1 MGKRLLFLTNNS
13 SKSREQYVAK
23 FESLGIQATAD
34 EIVPSSYAAAAHL
47 ASVRF
52 NRTAFVLGPP
62 SSGVARELDA
72 AGIRHVSWPDAAGA
86 WGAERW
92 TPARFEGLEVDATIG
107 AVVLGFDEV
116 RCSYACRRRDGRAF
130 PSTMSERHA
139 HPPPPLPPR
148 RLLTTT
154 GSAMR
159 PRACWSCQT
168 VCLSRLTRTTLTTWV
183 RRTAADHPSLPPP
196 PPNTL
201 PPSPLGNGRMMP
213 GTGCLLAALETATQ
227 RRAVNVGKGG
237 AWLLPFLCATYGVQP
252 SDAMIV
258 GDRLDTDIAIGKQGA
273 LATALPLTGVATRA
287 ALAAAP
293 PDQLPD
299 YVMPCLAVLAG
310 LEPC

>member
-139 HPPPPLPPR
+139 HPPPPPSAEKTFDYNRLCYASACLLELPD
-148 RLLTTT
+148 
-154 GSAMR
+154 
-159 PRACWSCQT
+159 
-168 VCLSRLTRTTLTTWV
+168 CLFVATN
-183 RRTAADHPSLPPP
+183 ADHADHMGEAHCRRPPLAPPP
-196 PPNTL
+196 PPQTHSPL
-201 PPSPLGNGRMMP
+201 PP
-213 GTGCLLAALETATQ
+213 
-227 RRAVNVGKGG
+227 
-237 AWLLPFLCATYGVQP
+237 
-252 SDAMIV
+252 
-258 GDRLDTDIAIGKQGA
+258 
-273 LATALPLTGVATRA
+273 
-287 ALAAAP
+287 
-293 PDQLPD
+293 
-299 YVMPCLAVLAG
+299 
-310 LEPC
+310 